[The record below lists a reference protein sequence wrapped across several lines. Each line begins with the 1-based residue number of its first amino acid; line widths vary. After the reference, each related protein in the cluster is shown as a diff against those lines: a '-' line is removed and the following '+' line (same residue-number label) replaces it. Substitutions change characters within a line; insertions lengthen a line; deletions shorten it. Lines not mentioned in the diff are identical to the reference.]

1 MHKEVITAARPNKKG
16 VSYNQEP
23 RLLGCRYLS
32 GRRGNPTS
40 EASRQRA
47 VAWKHRSGSGLAE
60 IGWLNVSE
68 HRGSVRFNR
77 LKVLTSLNQNGV
89 RVGSPGQYD
98 GDSSINPR
106 RTMKMQPRRSQLLI
120 GQQGKP
126 YSPRR
131 KTVAGPQGKG
141 MAERVKERG
150 ESEGR
155 SVIDRIGPPRWRYP
169 ARKGADFRM
178 WSQRQRSRGT
188 EPIVG
193 EVGR

>member
-1 MHKEVITAARPNKKG
+1 MHEKVITATRPNKKG
-16 VSYNQEP
+16 VSCKQEP

-32 GRRGNPTS
+32 VRRGNPTF

-47 VAWKHRSGSGLAE
+47 VAWKHQSGSGLAE
-60 IGWLNVSE
+60 IGWLNSSE
-68 HRGSVRFNR
+68 HRGSVTFNR

-89 RVGSPGQYD
+89 RVGSSSQNV
-98 GDSSINPR
+98 GDSSINTR
-106 RTMKMQPRRSQLLI
+106 RTMEMQPRRSQLLT

-141 MAERVKERG
+141 TAERVKERG

-155 SVIDRIGPPRWRYP
+155 SVIDRIGPPRWRYLI
-169 ARKGADFRM
+169 RKDADFRM
-178 WSQRQRSRGT
+178 WSQRQRSRGA